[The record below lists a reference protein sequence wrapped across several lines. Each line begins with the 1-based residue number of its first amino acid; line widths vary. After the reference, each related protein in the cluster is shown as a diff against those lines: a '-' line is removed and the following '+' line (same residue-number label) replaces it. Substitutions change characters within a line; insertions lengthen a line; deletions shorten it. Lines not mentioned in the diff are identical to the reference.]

1 MWITFSITVAP
12 FTRSAKENVTRIY
25 APNCVAHSPKLS
37 HALSLSLPESLS
49 DFRLFPHHKPTTAL
63 PPATTTTTTTT
74 TSTHLQF
81 SQIFIMS
88 TTSAEIPSSK
98 KTKLSS
104 DEHHRET
111 TPENMPTTT
120 ITGATPPNATPT
132 PNSDRKPRFQRVF
145 SEEDEIYLLK
155 GFLEITQDTPN
166 PAMAAPM
173 LYERVGKS
181 LSGEINQTQ
190 LIEKLRKLRQKY
202 TKQVVEKLVIKNPH
216 EKEIFEISNKI
227 WGENPSRGRRSS
239 SKGPSSNK
247 RVRKRKSS
255 GGDVPKG
262 GIVVGLPSSFAA
274 DGKGHVADKA
284 YYAAEGL
291 NGTDDDAA
299 PASASAAKIDLANNY
314 SFLMEELNQL
324 PRKSFMKQGLKCLG
338 RAELGMLDENWRL
351 QQIEEAQLSLQRNAL
366 IHEQTKMILE
376 AIAAS
381 KNGN

>member
-1 MWITFSITVAP
+1 MWITFSIPVAP

-37 HALSLSLPESLS
+37 HALLFSLSSESLATLDS
-49 DFRLFPHHKPTTAL
+49 FRITNQQLFLQPPPPPT
-63 PPATTTTTTTT
+63 
-74 TSTHLQF
+74 SNSH
-81 SQIFIMS
+81 IFIMS
-88 TTSAEIPSSK
+88 TASAEIPSSK

-104 DEHHRET
+104 DESHRET
-111 TPENMPTTT
+111 TPENIPNTT
-120 ITGATPPNATPT
+120 IAGATPPNATPT

-166 PAMAAPM
+166 PSMAAPM

-202 TKQVVEKLVIKNPH
+202 TKQVLEKLVIKNPH

-227 WGENPSRGRRSS
+227 WGENPSRGGRSS

-274 DGKGHVADKA
+274 DDKAHVADKA

-291 NGTDDDAA
+291 NGTDDAA
-299 PASASAAKIDLANNY
+299 PAAAAAKIDLANNY

-324 PRKSFMKQGLKCLG
+324 PMNSFMKQGLKCLG
-338 RAELGMLDENWRL
+338 RAELRMLDENWRL

-366 IHEQTKMILE
+366 IYEQTKMILE
-376 AIAAS
+376 AIAVS